1 MVMGWDGIW
10 SNITMSCM
18 GWAGLRF
25 DGMCGVEWGVRDE
38 MGEGIG
44 LGVGTAGEMWRG
56 VRGMGLMGWG
66 GGGGTE
72 DGDAGWGCWCW
83 GLHRMGWG
91 GREIGLSPADRIWDG
106 MGGAGDGG

>member
-66 GGGGTE
+66 DGAVLRMAMRDGGAGGG
-72 DGDAGWGCWCW
+72 DWI
-83 GLHRMGWG
+83 GWG
-91 GREIGLSPADRIWDG
+91 GRAQSCRARRCGT
-106 MGGAGDGG
+106 